1 MCKVTGRV
9 DDMVVV
15 RGVNVD
21 PSEVEAVL
29 LAHPGVAPQYL
40 VVADRRTPATRLI
53 VACQVD
59 DDGAA
64 AGGALSDALR
74 QRLGPRADV
83 VVVPAGTVPRVE
95 VGQGEAPGR
104 LDRWRAAP
112 SRPGPR
118 RAAGLRELRSAGD
131 LDPGPVGRPAR
142 LPQHG
147 QLRTAAAPRLGRAA
161 GGAR

>member
-95 VGQGEAPGR
+95 VGPRRSAWPTGPVS
-104 LDRWRAAP
+104 
-112 SRPGPR
+112 SRPFPPWT
-118 RAAGLRELRSAGD
+118 SAR
-131 LDPGPVGRPAR
+131 GRVEGA
-142 LPQHG
+142 
-147 QLRTAAAPRLGRAA
+147 TI
-161 GGAR
+161 GG